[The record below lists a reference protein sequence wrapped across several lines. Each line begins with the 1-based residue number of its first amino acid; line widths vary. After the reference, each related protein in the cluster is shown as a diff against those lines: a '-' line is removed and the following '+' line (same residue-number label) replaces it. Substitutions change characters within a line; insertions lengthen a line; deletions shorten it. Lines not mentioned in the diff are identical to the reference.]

1 MMMEFYAV
9 KQNFYAMLKK
19 HPNVCQDITVLSNEQ
34 CDAILHKIDAEML
47 YTSAI
52 SYFDQMVQWNHEFI
66 RLKDELQDCCYE
78 IQLHTYSISLDNADN
93 PFLNLLVRKYPYHV
107 LLPQEV

>member
-1 MMMEFYAV
+1 MMEFYAV

-52 SYFDQMVQWNHEFI
+52 SYFDQMVQWNHEFM
-66 RLKDELQDCCYE
+66 RLKMSCKIVVMRYNFIHILYHWIMQ
-78 IQLHTYSISLDNADN
+78 II
-93 PFLNLLVRKYPYHV
+93 PF
-107 LLPQEV
+107 

>member
-1 MMMEFYAV
+1 
-9 KQNFYAMLKK
+9 MLR
-19 HPNVCQDITVLSNEQ
+19 CYIQ
-34 CDAILHKIDAEML
+34 
-47 YTSAI
+47 
-52 SYFDQMVQWNHEFI
+52 VQLNHEFM